1 HWLRD
6 DDDRCVL
13 CNAGV
18 LEDWQH
24 LFFTC
29 NFSRRIWS
37 FLQIYWRSGPS
48 VDIVVQRAM
57 SSFGQPFLLEVTA
70 FACWHIWKQRNGLI
84 FEGII
89 PSFRLRRAVFVH
101 DLSLLGHRFKP
112 GLAPRLA
119 AWLESLLY
127 MSR

>member
-1 HWLRD
+1 MTD

-13 CNAGV
+13 CSAWV

-24 LFFTC
+24 LFSTC

-37 FLQIYWRSGPS
+37 FLQIDWRSVPS
-48 VDIVVQRAM
+48 VDVVVQRAM
-57 SSFGQPFLLEVTA
+57 ISFGEPFLLEVIA

-84 FEGII
+84 FKEII
-89 PSFRLRRAVFVH
+89 PSFHSWRAAFVH
-101 DLSLLGHRFKP
+101 VLSLLGHRFKP